1 MLIKTKGENMIKSN
15 GTPISSEPMKVNTK
29 RLNDLGLIVDELDN
43 LKDNKQR
50 LFEKDDVENELF
62 KGGK

>member
-1 MLIKTKGENMIKSN
+1 MIKSN